1 MLESSLKQKVGDAV
15 FNWQLKCELKS
26 EFKLRKESSN
36 LLQSSERINLL
47 PFVCPCVDLWGIEP
61 GTFLKLS
68 QDLAGTTTAKMYC
81 RHFEER
87 RNFSLRFTSLF

>member
-1 MLESSLKQKVGDAV
+1 MQF
-15 FNWQLKCELKS
+15 FNLQLRCELKS
-26 EFKLRKESSN
+26 EFKLRNESSN

-87 RNFSLRFTSLF
+87 RNFSP

>member
-1 MLESSLKQKVGDAV
+1 MQF
-15 FNWQLKCELKS
+15 FNLQLRRELKS

-68 QDLAGTTTAKMYC
+68 QDLEGVKVV
-81 RHFEER
+81 
-87 RNFSLRFTSLF
+87 